1 MMAGTTIAFAPLL
14 PWAALA
20 AMAVPLAVV
29 LALSFWKRASGAAWR
44 LMIGALLLLA
54 LANPSL
60 VNEQRE
66 NLPDIALLVVDDSA
80 SNRIGDRAAQRDA
93 VVAGIKERLK
103 EERDLELREVRA
115 GSADAS
121 LTGGEEGTR
130 LFQALE
136 RALGETPRKQLSG
149 IVMVTDG
156 QVHDAPKRP
165 EPQRPESQRPETARP
180 EQPGAPPPAQPQPP
194 DALPAPLHVLLT
206 GRPDESDRRLRVVQ
220 APSFGLVGKKL
231 TVTVRVDDET
241 ASRGSRARLSIRQD
255 GGQPQVEPVPIGV
268 DHPMEVKID
277 HGGLSVFELEV
288 EPGRQELSLV
298 NNRAV
303 ISVNG
308 VRDRLRVL
316 LVSGEPHAG
325 ERTWRSLLKSDPS
338 VDLVHFTILRPPE
351 KQDGTPIRELS
362 LIAFPIRELFEIKL
376 DEFDLI
382 IFDRYRRRGVLPNA
396 YLQNIA
402 GFVEKGGALLEAA
415 GPNYGTALGL
425 YRSPLGAVLPG
436 EPTGQVFEQG
446 FQPRITAVGKRH
458 PVTSELPGSEA
469 ETPKWG
475 RWFRQ
480 VEADAVRGRSVMS
493 GVNDQPLLLLDR
505 VGQGRVAQVL
515 SDHMWLWARGYE
527 GGGPQA
533 ELLRRLAHWLM
544 KEPELEENV
553 LKASVQGGRL
563 MVTRRVL
570 ERDDRSVTVT
580 LPSGE
585 EKNLELVEDAAG
597 RATAALAVSDP
608 GLYRVGDGQR
618 TAIAAAGSLNPLEY
632 ADLRASAEPLAHAI
646 EASRGTHRWLAAG
659 AGAQV
664 AIPEIRRVLPGRAT
678 AGRDWIGLVRN
689 GEFRVIGVNQI
700 PLLPVV
706 LVLTLALGGLAMAW
720 WREGK

>member
-1 MMAGTTIAFAPLL
+1 MMAGTTVAFAPLF
-14 PWAALA
+14 PWVALIA
-20 AMAVPLAVV
+20 LAVPLVVV
-29 LALSFWKRASGAAWR
+29 LALSFWKRAGGAIWR
-44 LMIGALLLLA
+44 LGIGALLLLA

-60 VNEQRE
+60 VSEQRE
-66 NLPDIALLVVDDSA
+66 NLPDIALLVVDESA
-80 SNRIGDRAAQRDA
+80 SNRIGDRAKQRDE
-93 VVAGIKERLK
+93 VVAKLKERLK
-103 EERDLELREVRA
+103 DERDLELREVRA

-121 LTGGEEGTR
+121 LAGGEEGTR

-136 RALGETPRKQLSG
+136 RALGETPRKQLGG
-149 IVMVTDG
+149 IMMVTDG
-156 QVHDAPKRP
+156 QVHDAPKKP
-165 EPQRPESQRPETARP
+165 EAQQPASQA
-180 EQPGAPPPAQPQPP
+180 GANPPPPSQPTNNQPAAAQVEP
-194 DALPAPLHVLLT
+194 LPAPLHALLT
-206 GRPDESDRRLRVVQ
+206 GHPGETDRRLRVVH
-220 APSFGLVGKKL
+220 APSFGMVGKKL
-231 TVTVRVDDET
+231 TLTVRVDDET
-241 ASRGSRARLSIRQD
+241 APRGSRARLSTRQD
-255 GGQPQVEPVPIGV
+255 GGQPRNESVPIGV
-268 DHPMEVKID
+268 DHQMDVKID
-277 HGGLSVFELEV
+277 HGGQSVFELEV
-288 EPGRQELSLV
+288 EPGRNELSLI

-303 ISVNG
+303 VSVNG
-308 VRDRLRVL
+308 VRDRLRVV

-362 LIAFPIRELFEIKL
+362 LIAFPIRELFEIRL
-376 DEFDLI
+376 NEFDLI
-382 IFDRYRRRGVLPNA
+382 IFDRYSRRGVLPNA

-446 FQPRITAVGKRH
+446 FQPRVTDIGKRH
-458 PVTSELPGSEA
+458 PVTAELPGNEA
-469 ETPKWG
+469 DKPNWG

-480 VEADAVRGRSVMS
+480 VEVDSVRGRSVMS
-493 GVNDQPLLLLDR
+493 GVNEQPLLLLDR

-553 LKASVQGGRL
+553 LKATVQGGRL

-570 ERDDRSVTVT
+570 ERDDKSVTVT

-585 EKNLELVEDAAG
+585 EKNLELVEDKAG
-597 RATAALAVSDP
+597 RAQAAMAITDP
-608 GLYRVGDGQR
+608 GLYRVTDGQR

-632 ADLRASAEPLAHAI
+632 ADLRATPELLTPAI
-646 EASRGTHRWLAAG
+646 ESSRGTYRWLASG
-659 AGAQV
+659 AGA
-664 AIPEIRRVLPGRAT
+664 AISVPEIRRVLPGRAT

-689 GEFRVIGVNQI
+689 GEYRVTGVNQI
-700 PLLPVV
+700 SLLPVV
-706 LVLTLALGGLAMAW
+706 LVLMLALGGLAMAW